1 MESASTVSP
10 LTSLTPELKTAV
22 QEDTFSRLWSII
34 GANVTTRYASLSSS
48 LADFRQA
55 IVGKNIDEDV
65 TVVDD
70 FRNLIPLTDYESYC
84 PFVTKFLDRPCK
96 LSEVQDLLAPGL
108 PTFICVSSSTS
119 SNEPKRF
126 PKYPRTWMT
135 GPVIAAPPETGTI
148 VAIFSLGYK
157 DVLEVATD
165 SGEIAYRIPVSPG
178 SVWYWRTY
186 RNWSVETDATRMRT
200 ILPNHVVPWATSLI
214 SHHRPFMLIHALF
227 ALADPRVEQIH
238 TSFVTTFVDMLHRV
252 QEDWDILVSSIR
264 DGTIPD
270 IEYIDHVRDHL
281 QVSCYCVIAMYQLAA
296 EFDDSRITCMQIH
309 NEQTSFGR

>member
-22 QEDTFSRLWSII
+22 QEDTFSRLRSII

-48 LADFRQA
+48 LADFRKA

-84 PFVTKFLDRPCK
+84 PFVTKFFDRPCK

-126 PKYPRTWMT
+126 PKYPRTMT

-200 ILPNHVVPWATSLI
+200 IRKCAVDGSLSRMSNLFSPKPCCSMGNEPNQSPSAVHVDACTVRAGRSTC
-214 SHHRPFMLIHALF
+214 
-227 ALADPRVEQIH
+227 
-238 TSFVTTFVDMLHRV
+238 
-252 QEDWDILVSSIR
+252 
-264 DGTIPD
+264 GTNP
-270 IEYIDHVRDHL
+270 Y
-281 QVSCYCVIAMYQLAA
+281 
-296 EFDDSRITCMQIH
+296 
-309 NEQTSFGR
+309 